1 MRLAPQQTMTG
12 DRTTQRH
19 QGRLLLHSAPR
30 RSGAMLEQ
38 EHVPLE
44 HLPEVM
50 RDAIEDVAHKTMA
63 PRSMIKSAATY
74 KKLLEEARG
83 KRCVGRV

>member
-1 MRLAPQQTMTG
+1 
-12 DRTTQRH
+12 
-19 QGRLLLHSAPR
+19 
-30 RSGAMLEQ
+30 MLEQ
-38 EHVPLE
+38 EHVSLE

-83 KRCVGRV
+83 NRCVGRV